1 KQPLRLWVQTLADG
15 SATELTGPLMVRNAA
30 ISPDGK
36 TVAILTPEGQLTIFT
51 LGAAVPRVIP
61 ADEPLAPIQWSRDG
75 EWLFV
80 QHLRSNV
87 QASSEVSRLRIATG
101 ERLHWKTLVPQDP
114 IGVNSITG
122 VVISDDERSYAYS
135 YRRVLSDLFV
145 ADGLK

>member
-1 KQPLRLWVQTLADG
+1 VQSVADG

-30 ISPDGK
+30 VAPDGK
-36 TVAILTPEGQLTIFT
+36 TVAILTPEGQLTIYT
-51 LGAAVPRVIP
+51 IGGAPPRVIP
-61 ADEPLAPIQWSRDG
+61 ADEPLAPIRWSRDG

-87 QASSEVSRLRIATG
+87 QASSEVSRLRITTG
-101 ERLHWKTLVPQDP
+101 ERRHWKTLAPQDP

-122 VVISDDERSYAYS
+122 VVIADDERSYAYS

-145 ADGLK
+145 ADGWK